1 MPMIT
6 KGVAIRNGP
15 DNRDLSRNS
24 QLVRFDGKLNRPI
37 IPSAGPRRP

>member
-6 KGVAIRNGP
+6 KGVA